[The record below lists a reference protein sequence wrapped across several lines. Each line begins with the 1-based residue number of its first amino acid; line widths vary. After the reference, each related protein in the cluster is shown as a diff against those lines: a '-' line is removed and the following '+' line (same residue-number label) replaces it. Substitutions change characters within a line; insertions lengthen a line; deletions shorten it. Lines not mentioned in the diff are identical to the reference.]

1 MKPKPFIFAKR
12 FPIPLLFSYPFS
24 PQQQRFPF
32 STHNRHSFDEA
43 VPGCSAVY
51 QHVLKFQRPPTI
63 RWSPHLENTA
73 SFIGTVAREPT
84 RVNSTTGKCGV
95 YTVLKVPKSNQSNSS
110 FFRLLLMMR
119 NNVAKLASE
128 HLKLNDFIQVLGS
141 LGSFTKPDA
150 NGILILNYKLEVK
163 EFEFVAQRSG
173 YLGDKKLE
181 SVEADAGMQKN
192 QNRLHLWQVF
202 FSNPNEWWD
211 QRKSKRN
218 PKQPDFKHKDTGE
231 ALWLSEYDPPW
242 VKRQL
247 QLFDSKIA
255 GGSAGRRSRVTNWVY
270 DE

>member
-150 NGILILNYKLEVK
+150 NGILRLNYKVH
-163 EFEFVAQRSG
+163 
-173 YLGDKKLE
+173 Y
-181 SVEADAGMQKN
+181 
-192 QNRLHLWQVF
+192 
-202 FSNPNEWWD
+202 
-211 QRKSKRN
+211 
-218 PKQPDFKHKDTGE
+218 T
-231 ALWLSEYDPPW
+231 
-242 VKRQL
+242 
-247 QLFDSKIA
+247 LFQS
-255 GGSAGRRSRVTNWVY
+255 
-270 DE
+270 

>member
-1 MKPKPFIFAKR
+1 MERVVGGEER
-12 FPIPLLFSYPFS
+12 FPIPLLFSFPFS
-24 PQQQRFPF
+24 PQQQRFLF

-84 RVNSTTGKCGV
+84 RVNSTTGKFGV
-95 YTVLKVPKSNQSNSS
+95 YTVL
-110 FFRLLLMMR
+110 
-119 NNVAKLASE
+119 
-128 HLKLNDFIQVLGS
+128 
-141 LGSFTKPDA
+141 
-150 NGILILNYKLEVK
+150 KLEVK
-163 EFEFVAQRSG
+163 EFEFVAQSSG

-181 SVEADAGMQKN
+181 SVE
-192 QNRLHLWQVF
+192 VF

-255 GGSAGRRSRVTNWVY
+255 GGSAVCGGSGDVGLIGPRQEPTT
-270 DE
+270 DP

>member
-1 MKPKPFIFAKR
+1 M
-12 FPIPLLFSYPFS
+12 
-24 PQQQRFPF
+24 
-32 STHNRHSFDEA
+32 
-43 VPGCSAVY
+43 
-51 QHVLKFQRPPTI
+51 
-63 RWSPHLENTA
+63 
-73 SFIGTVAREPT
+73 
-84 RVNSTTGKCGV
+84 
-95 YTVLKVPKSNQSNSS
+95 
-110 FFRLLLMMR
+110 
-119 NNVAKLASE
+119 
-128 HLKLNDFIQVLGS
+128 
-141 LGSFTKPDA
+141 
-150 NGILILNYKLEVK
+150 K
-163 EFEFVAQRSG
+163 EFEFVAQSSG

-181 SVEADAGMQKN
+181 SVEDAGMHKN